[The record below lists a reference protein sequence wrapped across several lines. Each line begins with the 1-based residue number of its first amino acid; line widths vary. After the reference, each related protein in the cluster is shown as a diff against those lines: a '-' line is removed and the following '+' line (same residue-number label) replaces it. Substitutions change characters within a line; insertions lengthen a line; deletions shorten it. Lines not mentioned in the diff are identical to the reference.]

1 MPTRWPSGL
10 RRQFKALVFGRGFE
24 SHSCHSLVIA
34 QLVERSP
41 VEFQQPVSNTVS
53 DWSAVRF
60 RLAREKKKNAAT
72 AFAHGGLAQTVERC
86 VRNAEVAGSI
96 PASSTARSH
105 VVQVVRIVGF
115 HPIDPGSS
123 PGVGVEISVS
133 VCRRGLVGYDAA
145 FTLLRSWVRIPPF
158 VLHATR
164 REVCLLE

>member
-1 MPTRWPSGL
+1 MSRPIHEVKPLQARLVRSWETRLEVRVLSVL
-10 RRQFKALVFGRGFE
+10 CNAMA
-24 SHSCHSLVIA
+24 SCCS
-34 QLVERSP
+34 
-41 VEFQQPVSNTVS
+41 
-53 DWSAVRF
+53 
-60 RLAREKKKNAAT
+60 
-72 AFAHGGLAQTVERC
+72 
-86 VRNAEVAGSI
+86 
-96 PASSTARSH
+96 SH

-164 REVCLLE
+164 QEVCLLE

>member
-1 MPTRWPSGL
+1 M
-10 RRQFKALVFGRGFE
+10 
-24 SHSCHSLVIA
+24 IA

-41 VEFQQPVSNTVS
+41 VEFQACSTQSAIGRRFDSVS
-53 DWSAVRF
+53 
-60 RLAREKKKNAAT
+60 REEKNPAT
-72 AFAHGGLAQTVERC
+72 AVSRAWGISSNGRALCSQR
-86 VRNAEVAGSI
+86 RGSGI
-96 PASSTARSH
+96 DTRILHARSH

-158 VLHATR
+158 VHCTDGIR
-164 REVCLLE
+164 LLE

>member
-1 MPTRWPSGL
+1 MSRPIHEVKPLQARLVRSWETRLEVRVLSVLYILAMFFVFRSTRWPSGL

-60 RLAREKKKNAAT
+60 RLARSKRS
-72 AFAHGGLAQTVERC
+72 FLCGGLAQTVERC

-96 PASSTARSH
+96 PASSTH
-105 VVQVVRIVGF
+105 V
-115 HPIDPGSS
+115 PM
-123 PGVGVEISVS
+123 
-133 VCRRGLVGYDAA
+133 
-145 FTLLRSWVRIPPF
+145 
-158 VLHATR
+158 
-164 REVCLLE
+164 